1 MKAYLRF
8 AASRPI
14 INLILMLC
22 FTVLMAAGLG
32 KLGVRNNQ
40 DAELPATDPIVLTKE
55 KIDTVFGDKS
65 AVIIGVA
72 ASNIYQPDVL
82 AVIENITEEVK
93 NVPYVIRDDV
103 DSLFTVNN
111 IKSDDWGLT
120 IDSFVNHKNIA
131 TATPAQL
138 QQNVDANE
146 LVSGRLVNR
155 EGTFTTIVANVEE
168 GFDQAVVHSKVNEIV
183 AKYKTDEI
191 TFYLSGDP
199 IFRQDIDSGI
209 QQDVGIFMPLAL
221 LLVCVM
227 ILVFFRSLRAVGL
240 TVLVIVLSI
249 VWTLG
254 FMGWT
259 GLPMTVVSS
268 ALPPLLVVL
277 GGSYCI
283 HFLLVYYQVSQ
294 GHSRQTNKSQLMNG
308 VIEKL
313 YGPLMLVGF
322 TSAFGAFTLVAF
334 QIVSIREFAVVVA
347 VGVLFTIFL
356 TLASMTSILAL
367 LPVQQREIGHRSG
380 WLGKFIHA
388 LTSASIRYPKVVL
401 ALSGVLLLVS
411 VAGISRIG
419 LGVDIVSLF
428 PQEHKGRQAFEKIND
443 SLGGA
448 RFMNIMI
455 DTGKEG
461 GVKDLALLNVVND
474 YQTYAES
481 LPGVSHAD
489 SFVDVLKKL
498 NKEVAE
504 QGEFTL
510 PTQQDLLAQ
519 YLFLYDIS
527 GEPGDFAD
535 VIDYRYQ
542 SLKVQLMIES
552 SSPDEHRNIYLQ
564 SKAFLD
570 ANLPAGAKAEFGG
583 DVIFWVAQ
591 NDYIAKGKVLNVISC
606 IVLVTFILIGAFRS
620 ARLGL
625 IGIFPIALGAIATFG
640 VLGWFNMRL
649 DFPTSIITGVSV
661 GIGIDF
667 AVHYIAKIRQQAGD
681 NINSQNILQVSDFAG
696 KAIVIDA
703 MSNVIG
709 FLVLTLSGFTAVSN
723 FGWLVT
729 FGMILMALATLTL
742 VPACLTF
749 WPAKQAAT
757 ASDVA
762 KPLQT
767 A

>member
-1 MKAYLRF
+1 
-8 AASRPI
+8 
-14 INLILMLC
+14 
-22 FTVLMAAGLG
+22 
-32 KLGVRNNQ
+32 
-40 DAELPATDPIVLTKE
+40 
-55 KIDTVFGDKS
+55 
-65 AVIIGVA
+65 
-72 ASNIYQPDVL
+72 
-82 AVIENITEEVK
+82 
-93 NVPYVIRDDV
+93 
-103 DSLFTVNN
+103 
-111 IKSDDWGLT
+111 
-120 IDSFVNHKNIA
+120 
-131 TATPAQL
+131 
-138 QQNVDANE
+138 
-146 LVSGRLVNR
+146 
-155 EGTFTTIVANVEE
+155 
-168 GFDQAVVHSKVNEIV
+168 
-183 AKYKTDEI
+183 
-191 TFYLSGDP
+191 
-199 IFRQDIDSGI
+199 
-209 QQDVGIFMPLAL
+209 
-221 LLVCVM
+221 
-227 ILVFFRSLRAVGL
+227 
-240 TVLVIVLSI
+240 
-249 VWTLG
+249 
-254 FMGWT
+254 
-259 GLPMTVVSS
+259 
-268 ALPPLLVVL
+268 
-277 GGSYCI
+277 
-283 HFLLVYYQVSQ
+283 
-294 GHSRQTNKSQLMNG
+294 
-308 VIEKL
+308 
-313 YGPLMLVGF
+313 
-322 TSAFGAFTLVAF
+322 
-334 QIVSIREFAVVVA
+334 VA

-570 ANLPAGAKAEFGG
+570 ANLPAGA
-583 DVIFWVAQ
+583 
-591 NDYIAKGKVLNVISC
+591 
-606 IVLVTFILIGAFRS
+606 
-620 ARLGL
+620 
-625 IGIFPIALGAIATFG
+625 
-640 VLGWFNMRL
+640 
-649 DFPTSIITGVSV
+649 
-661 GIGIDF
+661 
-667 AVHYIAKIRQQAGD
+667 
-681 NINSQNILQVSDFAG
+681 
-696 KAIVIDA
+696 
-703 MSNVIG
+703 
-709 FLVLTLSGFTAVSN
+709 
-723 FGWLVT
+723 
-729 FGMILMALATLTL
+729 
-742 VPACLTF
+742 
-749 WPAKQAAT
+749 
-757 ASDVA
+757 
-762 KPLQT
+762 
-767 A
+767 

>member
-8 AASRPI
+8 AASRPSL
-14 INLILMLC
+14 NLVFIL
-22 FTVLMAAGLG
+22 FITVFLAIGLG

-40 DAELPATDPIVLTKE
+40 DAELPPSDPIVLTKE
-55 KIDTVFGDKS
+55 RIDKVFGDKS
-65 AVIIGVA
+65 AVIIGIEA
-72 ASNIYQPDVL
+72 NNIYEPKVL
-82 AVIENITEEVK
+82 EIIEKITEEVK
-93 NVPYVIRDDV
+93 NVPYVIREDV

-111 IKSDDWGLT
+111 MSSDDWGLT
-120 IDSFVNHKNIA
+120 IDSFVNHKNIT
-131 TATPAQL
+131 TATSAEL
-138 QQNVDANE
+138 KRSVDSNE
-146 LVSGRLVNR
+146 LFSGRLVNND
-155 EGTFTTIVANVEE
+155 GTFTTIVANIEE
-168 GFDQAVVHSKVNEIV
+168 GFDQAIVHSKVNEIV
-183 AKYKTDEI
+183 DKYKSDDI
-191 TFYLSGDP
+191 SFYLSGDP

-209 QQDVGIFMPLAL
+209 QQDVGVFMPLAL
-221 LLVCVM
+221 LLVCIM
-227 ILVFFRSLRAVGL
+227 ILAFFSSWRAVGL
-240 TVLVIVLSI
+240 TVLVIILSI

-277 GGSYCI
+277 GSSYCI

-294 GHSRQTNKSQLMNG
+294 QHSRQTNKVQLLNE

-313 YGPLMLVGF
+313 YVPLMLVGF
-322 TSAFGAFTLVAF
+322 TSALGAFTLISF
-334 QIVSIREFAVVVA
+334 QIVSIREFALVVA
-347 VGVLFTIFL
+347 VGVLFTIFI
-356 TLASMTSILAL
+356 TLASMTSILSL
-367 LPVQQREIGHRSG
+367 LPVQQRAIADRSG
-380 WLGKFIHA
+380 GLGRFIA
-388 LTSASIRYPKVVL
+388 RVTTLAICYPKVVL
-401 ALSGVLLLVS
+401 ALAGVMLLVS
-411 VAGISRIG
+411 VAGITRIG

-428 PQEHKGRQAFEKIND
+428 PEDHKGRQAFEKIND

-448 RFMNIMI
+448 RFMSIMI

-461 GVKDLALLNVVND
+461 GVKDLSLLKVVND
-474 YQTYAES
+474 YQSFAEA
-481 LPGVSHAD
+481 LPGVRHAD

-498 NKEVAE
+498 NQEVAE
-504 QGEFTL
+504 DEKFTL
-510 PTQQDLLAQ
+510 PEQQDLLAQ

-535 VIDYRYQ
+535 LIDYRYQ
-542 SLKVQLMIES
+542 SLKVQLFIES
-552 SSPDEHRNIYLQ
+552 SSPDDHRQIYLQ
-564 SKAFLD
+564 SKEFLD
-570 ANLPAGAKAEFGG
+570 THLPAGAKAEFGG

-591 NDYIAKGKVLNVISC
+591 NDYIAKGKVINIISC
-606 IVLVTFILIGAFRS
+606 IILVTFILIVAFRS
-620 ARLGL
+620 LRLGL

-667 AVHYIAKIRQQAGD
+667 AVYYITKIRQQAGD
-681 NINSQNILQVSDFAG
+681 HMTSQNIIQVSEFAG

-703 MSNVIG
+703 ASNVIG

-729 FGMILMALATLTL
+729 FGMILMALATLFL
-742 VPACLTF
+742 VPACLTL
-749 WPAKQAAT
+749 WPVKQRVTSSNT
-757 ASDVA
+757 AVNV
-762 KPLQT
+762 QT